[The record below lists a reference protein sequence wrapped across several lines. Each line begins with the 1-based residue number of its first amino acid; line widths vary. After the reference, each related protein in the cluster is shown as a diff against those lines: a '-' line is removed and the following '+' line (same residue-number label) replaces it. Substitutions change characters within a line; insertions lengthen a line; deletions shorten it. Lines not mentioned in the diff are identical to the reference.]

1 MQKTHYTKPE
11 KGSTVTANAIDATLW
26 AKAATLSPQ
35 TQLNSNVQPRTPAMQ
50 LATSREDCQARKRR
64 RTIRRRNNT
73 PWLPHGS
80 LCTMFL
86 YWYWGCFVGDISGVA
101 YDAVK
106 MAVEHVL
113 SKIRE
118 GKKLSTEDVLILYLG
133 TIVGDLKEIRTD
145 IARLDHRIDETNKR
159 IDQTNQRIDDIVKTL
174 SARIDDVVKSL
185 SARIDETNRRI
196 DETNKRIDDL
206 AKRIDAV
213 QTTLLEI
220 QKLLI
225 ELVKSRQ

>member
-1 MQKTHYTKPE
+1 M
-11 KGSTVTANAIDATLW
+11 ADA
-26 AKAATLSPQ
+26 S
-35 TQLNSNVQPRTPAMQ
+35 S
-50 LATSREDCQARKRR
+50 
-64 RTIRRRNNT
+64 I
-73 PWLPHGS
+73 
-80 LCTMFL
+80 
-86 YWYWGCFVGDISGVA
+86 A
-101 YDAVK
+101 YDALK

-113 SKIRE
+113 GKIRE
-118 GKKLSTEDVLILYLG
+118 GKKLSTEDVLVLYLG

-145 IARLDHRIDETNKR
+145 IARLDDKIDK
-159 IDQTNQRIDDIVKTL
+159 TNQRIDDIVKTL

-196 DETNKRIDDL
+196 DETNKRIDEL

>member
-118 GKKLSTEDVLILYLG
+118 GKKLSTEDILILYLG
-133 TIVGDLKEIRTD
+133 TIVGDLKEIRS
-145 IARLDHRIDETNKR
+145 RHS
-159 IDQTNQRIDDIVKTL
+159 KT
-174 SARIDDVVKSL
+174 
-185 SARIDETNRRI
+185 RR
-196 DETNKRIDDL
+196 
-206 AKRIDAV
+206 
-213 QTTLLEI
+213 
-220 QKLLI
+220 
-225 ELVKSRQ
+225 

>member
-1 MQKTHYTKPE
+1 M
-11 KGSTVTANAIDATLW
+11 ADA
-26 AKAATLSPQ
+26 S
-35 TQLNSNVQPRTPAMQ
+35 S
-50 LATSREDCQARKRR
+50 
-64 RTIRRRNNT
+64 
-73 PWLPHGS
+73 
-80 LCTMFL
+80 
-86 YWYWGCFVGDISGVA
+86 VA
-101 YDAVK
+101 YDALK

-118 GKKLSTEDVLILYLG
+118 GKKLSTEDILILYLG

-145 IARLDHRIDETNKR
+145 IARLNHRIDETNKR

-174 SARIDDVVKSL
+174 SARIDEVAKSL
-185 SARIDETNRRI
+185 SARIDETNRRIDEMSRSLSARI

-220 QKLLI
+220 QKLLL
-225 ELVKSRQ
+225 ELVKTRQSAP